1 MLLFY
6 KHNVKVNLK
15 WFGSFQHVD
24 VISAF
29 AIFIKCDVM
38 VYINNNNIKAI

>member
-15 WFGSFQHVD
+15 WFGSFQHVE
-24 VISAF
+24 VILAL
-29 AIFIKCDVM
+29 AIFIKCDLM
-38 VYINNNNIKAI
+38 AYINNNNFMAI